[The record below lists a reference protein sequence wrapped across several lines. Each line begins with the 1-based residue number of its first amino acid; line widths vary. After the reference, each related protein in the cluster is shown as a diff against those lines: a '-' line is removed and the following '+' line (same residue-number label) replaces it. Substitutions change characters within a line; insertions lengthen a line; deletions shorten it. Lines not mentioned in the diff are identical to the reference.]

1 MGVIVLQSRLNVV
14 KGEMIMNRFRL
25 LIIITLV
32 MAVTAFSTGIGIS
45 YAEQPSNSAK
55 PTDEEAAAATK
66 RKEDSAVKA
75 LTKRAE
81 MLKQRKAAKEYI
93 KKVVEGQQP
102 LPDAAAPNNAGKE
115 GAK

>member
-55 PTDEEAAAATK
+55 PTDEEAAATK

-102 LPDAAAPNNAGKE
+102 PADTAAPNNAGRE
-115 GAK
+115 GPK